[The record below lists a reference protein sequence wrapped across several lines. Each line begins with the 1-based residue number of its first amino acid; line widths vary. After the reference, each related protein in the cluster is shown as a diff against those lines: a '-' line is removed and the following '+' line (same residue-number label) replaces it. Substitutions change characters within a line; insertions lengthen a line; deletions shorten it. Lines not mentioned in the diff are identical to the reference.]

1 MSGAAPNALI
11 ELPLFVWLSPAFPV
25 GGFAYS
31 HGLEAAVEA
40 GIVADA
46 ASLAGWIEDLLH
58 DGSIGQDAILLASA
72 WAAARDGDDAGLA
85 EVNALALALC
95 AGRERHL
102 ETTAMGNAFLQ
113 TLRATWPGSVPAGP
127 VGDVAY
133 PVAVGLASAG
143 ERLDLRRTLE
153 PFALAF
159 VANLVSAAVRLG
171 VIGQTEGQR
180 RTAASIPAVR
190 ALADRAA
197 GATLDDLGACAFRS
211 DLATL
216 THETQYSRLFRS

>member
-1 MSGAAPNALI
+1 M
-11 ELPLFVWLSPAFPV
+11 

-46 ASLAGWIEDLLH
+46 ASLSGWIDDLLL
-58 DGSIGQDAILLASA
+58 DGSIGQDAVLLAAA
-72 WAAARDGDDAGLA
+72 WAAVRRGDATALA
-85 EVNALALALC
+85 EINALALALC

-113 TLRATWPGSVPAGP
+113 TLRATWPGPVPAGP
-127 VGDVAY
+127 PGDVAY
-133 PVAVGLASAG
+133 PIAVGLASAG
-143 ERLDLRRTLE
+143 EHFDLRRTLDT
-153 PFALAF
+153 FALAF
-159 VANLVSAAVRLG
+159 VATLVSAAVRLG

-180 RTAASIPAVR
+180 LTAASIPAVR
-190 ALADRAA
+190 ALAARAA
-197 GATLDDLGACAFRS
+197 GTTLDDLGACAFRS

-216 THETQYSRLFRS
+216 THEIQYSRLFRS

>member
-1 MSGAAPNALI
+1 MSGAGPDSLA
-11 ELPLFVWLSPAFPV
+11 ELPLFIWLSPAFPV

-40 GIVADA
+40 GIVGDA
-46 ASLAGWIEDLLH
+46 SSLGGWIEDLVAH
-58 DGSIGQDAILLASA
+58 GSIGQDAVLLAAA
-72 WAAARDGDDAGLA
+72 WTAVRDGEAAGLA
-85 EVNALALALC
+85 AVNALALALC

-113 TLRATWPGSVPAGP
+113 TLRATWPGAGAVAP

-143 ERLDLRRTLE
+143 ERLDRQRTLE
-153 PFALAF
+153 AFALAF
-159 VANLVSAAVRLG
+159 VASLVSAAVRLG

-180 RTAASIPAVR
+180 LTAASIPAVR

>member
-1 MSGAAPNALI
+1 MSDAAPDALA
-11 ELPLFVWLSPAFPV
+11 ELPLFIWLSPAYPV

-31 HGLEAAVEA
+31 HGLEAAFEA
-40 GIVADA
+40 GIVGDA
-46 ASLAGWIEDLLH
+46 AALAGWIDDLLCH
-58 DGSIGQDAILLASA
+58 GSIGQDAVLLAAA
-72 WAAARDGDDAGLA
+72 WGSVLGDEGAGLA

-113 TLRATWPGSVPAGP
+113 TLRATWPGSFPVVP

-133 PVAVGLASAG
+133 PVAIGMASAG
-143 ERLDLRRTLE
+143 EGLDLRHTLE
-153 PFALAF
+153 AFALAF
-159 VANLVSAAVRLG
+159 VANLISAAVRLG

-180 RTAASIPAVR
+180 LTAAAIPAVR

-216 THETQYSRLFRS
+216 HHETQYSRLFRA

>member
-1 MSGAAPNALI
+1 MSGADPNAFA

-46 ASLAGWIEDLLH
+46 ASLAGWVDDLLH
-58 DGSIGQDAILLASA
+58 DGSIGQDAVLLAAA
-72 WAAARDGDDAGLA
+72 WTAVRGGDVAGLA
-85 EVNALALALC
+85 EVNALAFALC

-113 TLRATWPGSVPAGP
+113 TVRATWPASVPAGP
-127 VGDVAY
+127 VGDIAY

-143 ERLDLRRTLE
+143 EQLDVRRTLDA
-153 PFALAF
+153 FALAF

-180 RTAASIPAVR
+180 VTAGSIAAVR
-190 ALADRAA
+190 ALAARAA